1 MISLHEFS
9 NLNIPIIMGIF
20 ASMLHVW
27 TGPDHLAAVTPLV
40 FDSKKN
46 HWQIGGAWGL
56 GHLLGMLLIGG
67 LYYMFK
73 SYIPVDRI
81 SEYSEQIVGIILIGL
96 GLWAF
101 YRMKKV
107 HEHHHIHPHIHND
120 GFQDFVHVHEHNADT
135 HLHTHPKEKSKNQN
149 LVTATGVGI
158 VHGFA
163 GISHF
168 LLMLPA
174 LAFHSQ
180 WQSAQYLIG
189 FAIGTVSAMI
199 IFSYIIGKFHKLN
212 PNQHQHNVFKNL
224 RFWGGIVAIVVGIF
238 WLIKNFI

>member
-1 MISLHEFS
+1 MISLHEFTGI
-9 NLNIPIIMGIF
+9 NIPIIMGIL

-56 GHLLGMLLIGG
+56 GHLLGMLLIGV

-73 SYIPVDRI
+73 AYIPVDRI

-107 HEHHHIHPHIHND
+107 HEHHHIHPHIHSD
-120 GFQDFVHVHEHNADT
+120 GFQDFVHVHEHNVDT
-135 HLHTHPKEKSKNQN
+135 HLHNHPKEKSKNQN
-149 LVTATGVGI
+149 LITATGVGI

-224 RFWGGIVAIVVGIF
+224 RFWGGIVAIVVGVF

>member
-73 SYIPVDRI
+73 AYIPVDRI

-107 HEHHHIHPHIHND
+107 HEHHHIHPHIHSD
-120 GFQDFVHVHEHNADT
+120 GFQDFVHVHEHNVDT
-135 HLHTHPKEKSKNQN
+135 HLHTHPIEKSKNQN

>member
-1 MISLHEFS
+1 MISLHEFTGI
-9 NLNIPIIMGIF
+9 NIPIIMGIL

-73 SYIPVDRI
+73 AYIPVDRI
-81 SEYSEQIVGIILIGL
+81 SEYSEQIVGVILIGL

-101 YRMKKV
+101 YRMKEV
-107 HEHHHIHPHIHND
+107 HEHHHIHPHIHSD
-120 GFQDFVHVHEHNADT
+120 GFQDFVHVHEHNIDT
-135 HLHTHPKEKSKNQN
+135 HLHNHPKEKSKNQN
-149 LVTATGVGI
+149 LVTATGVGV

-180 WQSAQYLIG
+180 WQSAQYLVG

-224 RFWGGIVAIVVGIF
+224 RFWGGIVAIVVGVF

>member
-1 MISLHEFS
+1 MISLHEFTS
-9 NLNIPIIMGIF
+9 INIPIIMGIL

-56 GHLLGMLLIGG
+56 GHLLGMLLIGV

-73 SYIPVDRI
+73 AYIPVDRI
-81 SEYSEQIVGIILIGL
+81 SEYSEQIVGVILIGL

-107 HEHHHIHPHIHND
+107 HEHHHIHPHIHSD
-120 GFQDFVHVHEHNADT
+120 GFQDFVHVHEHNVDT

-149 LVTATGVGI
+149 LITATGVGI

-224 RFWGGIVAIVVGIF
+224 RFWGGIVAIVVGVF

>member
-1 MISLHEFS
+1 MISLHEFTGI
-9 NLNIPIIMGIF
+9 NIPIIMGIL

-56 GHLLGMLLIGG
+56 GHLLGMLLIGV

-73 SYIPVDRI
+73 AYIPVDRI
-81 SEYSEQIVGIILIGL
+81 SEYSEQIVGVILIGL

-107 HEHHHIHPHIHND
+107 HEHHHIHPHIHSD
-120 GFQDFVHVHEHNADT
+120 GFQDFVHVHEHNVDT

-149 LVTATGVGI
+149 LITATGVGI

-224 RFWGGIVAIVVGIF
+224 RFWGGIVAIVVGVF

>member
-1 MISLHEFS
+1 MISLHEFTGI
-9 NLNIPIIMGIF
+9 NIPIIMGIL

-56 GHLLGMLLIGG
+56 GHLLGMLLIGV

-73 SYIPVDRI
+73 AYIPVDRI
-81 SEYSEQIVGIILIGL
+81 SEYSEQIVGVILIGL

-107 HEHHHIHPHIHND
+107 HEHHHIHPHIHSD
-120 GFQDFVHVHEHNADT
+120 GFQDFVHGHEHNVDT

-149 LVTATGVGI
+149 LITATGVGI

-224 RFWGGIVAIVVGIF
+224 RFWGGIVAIVVGVF

>member
-1 MISLHEFS
+1 MISLHEFTGI
-9 NLNIPIIMGIF
+9 NIPIIMGIL

-56 GHLLGMLLIGG
+56 GHLLGMLLIGV

-73 SYIPVDRI
+73 AYIPVDRI

-107 HEHHHIHPHIHND
+107 HEHHHIHPHIHSD
-120 GFQDFVHVHEHNADT
+120 GFQDFVHVHEHNVDT

-149 LVTATGVGI
+149 LITATGVGI

-224 RFWGGIVAIVVGIF
+224 RFWGGIVAIVVGVF

>member
-1 MISLHEFS
+1 MISLHEFTGI
-9 NLNIPIIMGIF
+9 NIPIIMGIL

-56 GHLLGMLLIGG
+56 GHLLGMLLIGV

-73 SYIPVDRI
+73 AYIPVDRI

-107 HEHHHIHPHIHND
+107 HEHHHIHPHIHSD
-120 GFQDFVHVHEHNADT
+120 GFQDFVHVHEHNVDT
-135 HLHTHPKEKSKNQN
+135 HLHTHPIEKSKNQN

>member
-1 MISLHEFS
+1 MISIHEFF
-9 NLNIPIIMGIF
+9 NINIPIIMGIL
-20 ASMLHVW
+20 ASILHVW

-73 SYIPVDRI
+73 AYIPVHRI

-107 HEHHHIHPHIHND
+107 HEHHHIHPHIHSD
-120 GFQDFVHVHEHNADT
+120 GFQDFVHVHEHNVDT

>member
-1 MISLHEFS
+1 MISLHEFTGI
-9 NLNIPIIMGIF
+9 NIPIIMGIL

-56 GHLLGMLLIGG
+56 GHLLGMLLIGV

-73 SYIPVDRI
+73 AYIPVDRI
-81 SEYSEQIVGIILIGL
+81 SEYSEQIVGVILIGL

-107 HEHHHIHPHIHND
+107 HEHHHIHPHIHSD
-120 GFQDFVHVHEHNADT
+120 GFQDFVHVHEHNVDT
-135 HLHTHPKEKSKNQN
+135 HLHNHPKEKSKNQN
-149 LVTATGVGI
+149 LITATGVGI

-224 RFWGGIVAIVVGIF
+224 RFWGGIVAIVVGVF